1 MGELRPFP
9 FARQSFHILLFPKQ
23 PPLTQCATSF
33 VSRANP
39 KDPNRHVILGAVGY
53 DPRKFAEQMNLSL
66 PNGWAI
72 VRAIADMCLRKPEG
86 KYVLVKDPN
95 KPVLRLYAV
104 PPGTFEDVE
113 EDGAGGAGGPGGAPG
128 TVAEEDEGEE

>member
-1 MGELRPFP
+1 MHPCL
-9 FARQSFHILLFPKQ
+9 AR
-23 PPLTQCATSF
+23 F

-86 KYVLVKDPN
+86 KYVLIKDPN

-104 PPGTFEDVE
+104 PPGTFEDTE
-113 EDGAGGAGGPGGAPG
+113 EDGAGVRDGAAGAAGAG
-128 TVAEEDEGEE
+128 AEEEGEDE